1 MKTFAT
7 NKKAFFE
14 YEILDKF
21 EAGIVLT
28 GNEVKSIRNAEIR
41 LTGSYAIISDG
52 KLCIIN
58 FHITKYKF
66 TYGNK
71 DTDELRTRVLLVH
84 KKELLKLVGQVATKG
99 ITLVPLKIY
108 SNNRGFIK
116 LEIGVAKHKKL
127 YDRKKELKEKDL
139 AREAKRELIGKD

>member
-28 GNEVKSIRNAEIR
+28 GNEVKSIRNSEIR
-41 LTGSYAIISDG
+41 LNGSYAIISDG
-52 KLCIIN
+52 NLCIIN
-58 FHITKYKF
+58 FHISKYKF

-71 DTDELRTRVLLVH
+71 DIDELRTRILLVN
-84 KKELLKLVGQVATKG
+84 KKELLKLIGQVATKG

-116 LEIGVAKHKKL
+116 LEIGIAKHKKL

-139 AREAKRELIGKD
+139 AKEAKRELIGKN